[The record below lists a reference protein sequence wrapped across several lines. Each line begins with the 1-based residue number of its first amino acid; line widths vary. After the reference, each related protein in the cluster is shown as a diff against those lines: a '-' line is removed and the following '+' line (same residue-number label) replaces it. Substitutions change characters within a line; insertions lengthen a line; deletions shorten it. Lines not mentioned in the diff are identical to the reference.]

1 MTPKFWK
8 NAWQKS
14 QTNFTQK
21 KLNPMLINFL
31 KAINTPKN
39 SRAFMLLCFYAFMLL
54 CFYAFMRIVM
64 ALSIRIFQT
73 TLFMCTFFN

>member
-21 KLNPMLINFL
+21 KPNPMLINLL

-39 SRAFMLLCFYAFMLL
+39 SRAFMLL

-73 TLFMCTFFN
+73 TLFIYTFFN

>member
-21 KLNPMLINFL
+21 KPNPMLINLL

-39 SRAFMLLCFYAFMLL
+39 SR
-54 CFYAFMRIVM
+54 AFMRIVM

-73 TLFMCTFFN
+73 TLFICTFFN

>member
-1 MTPKFWK
+1 MTPEFWK

-21 KLNPMLINFL
+21 KPNPMLINHL

-39 SRAFMLLCFYAFMLL
+39 SRAFV
-54 CFYAFMRIVM
+54 RIVM
-64 ALSIRIFQT
+64 ALSVRIFQT
-73 TLFMCTFFN
+73 ILFMCTFFN

>member
-54 CFYAFMRIVM
+54 CFYADRNGFIDKNIPNNIIY
-64 ALSIRIFQT
+64 LY
-73 TLFMCTFFN
+73 FF

>member
-1 MTPKFWK
+1 MTPKFLK

-54 CFYAFMRIVM
+54 CG
-64 ALSIRIFQT
+64 S
-73 TLFMCTFFN
+73 